1 MNETN
6 NNITDEGQ
14 QKQYPT
20 LPGQVPDFLK
30 NDDWFEVDVDKY
42 LLDFTEQYQPPRFTL
57 SWRGVP
63 FAPLGGIHNITGQA
77 GNGKTMTIAQFMAA
91 ILCGRVG
98 NLRYELSDEV
108 PHPKLLYIDTEM
120 EKDNTIAVKNRV
132 LTMAGRDI
140 GKEYD
145 DFIVVMLREVSDN
158 VRMTKDKH
166 GNDVR
171 EVIPASALRWRMVL
185 KAIWEYRP
193 TVCFIDGLMDVVA
206 DFNDNTLCQ
215 ELIYKCMQTATHYNM
230 SLWCLLHQ
238 NPGGEKMVGH
248 LGSFLERKVTDIIQ
262 TKKEKDSKTGEV
274 SFKVTQKKARSRD
287 IEDWAFTVEPVMGW
301 GMPRQIGD
309 YTEPDTLVTP
319 DELKKWITDRQ
330 KDVEW
335 PCTHREFYRLVL
347 EPCGVTDSD
356 EQKTLLKMAKNLR
369 YVIEQSRSE
378 MEANQRVAKLKLND
392 EIIKPF

>member
-1 MNETN
+1 MSEN
-6 NNITDEGQ
+6 NNTEV
-14 QKQYPT
+14 QKQYPQ
-20 LPGQVPDFLK
+20 LPGQVPEFLK
-30 NDDWFEVDVDKY
+30 NDDWFGVDVDQY
-42 LLDFTEQYQPPRFTL
+42 MLDFKEEYKPPRFTL

-91 ILCGRVG
+91 ILAGRVG
-98 NLRYELSDEV
+98 NLRYELADEI

-140 GKEYD
+140 GKDYD
-145 DFIVVMLREVSDN
+145 DFEVVMLREVSDD
-158 VRMTKDKH
+158 VRMTKDKY
-166 GNDVR
+166 GNDMKQQ
-171 EVIPASALRWRMVL
+171 IPASVIRWRMVL

-206 DFNDNTLCQ
+206 DFNDNTMCQ
-215 ELIYKCMQTATHYNM
+215 ELIYKCMQTATHYDM

-262 TKKEKDSKTGEV
+262 TKKEKDSKTGEI

-287 IEDWAFTVEPVMGW
+287 IEDWAFIVNPVMGW
-301 GMPRQIGD
+301 GVPKQIGD
-309 YTEPDTLVTP
+309 YSEPDTLHTP
-319 DELKKWITDRQ
+319 DELKKWITERQ
-330 KDVEW
+330 EDLKW
-335 PCTHREFYRLVL
+335 PATHGEFYKHILV
-347 EPCGVTDSD
+347 PNGIIDD
-356 EQKTLLKMAKNLR
+356 IEQKALLKMAKNLR
-369 YVIEQSRSE
+369 YVIDQTKDEMSE
-378 MEANQRVAKLKLND
+378 GQRVPKLKLNS
-392 EIIKPF
+392 EVILPF